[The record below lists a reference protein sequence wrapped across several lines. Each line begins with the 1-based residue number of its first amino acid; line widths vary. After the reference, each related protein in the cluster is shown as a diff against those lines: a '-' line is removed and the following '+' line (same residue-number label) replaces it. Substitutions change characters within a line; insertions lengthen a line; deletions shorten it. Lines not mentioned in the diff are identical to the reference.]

1 MSPRFCLSS
10 CSLLLLQEL
19 ILVATLLVLSGFFN
33 LIKEVSQFLFSYIAH
48 SLLFTSLRYLSS
60 NLLITSLGCSFS
72 FISSLYS
79 FCFTYTR
86 GMAGGWKYLLINVK
100 KSNYEAAKPYPRL
113 LFYLL
118 TAAQA
123 TSLLRQPGSCYH
135 LWHHPPAHLCQV

>member
-1 MSPRFCLSS
+1 MFFVAASRTHFGGKSKPPCWFFQPHKRGLSVFVQLHS
-10 CSLLLLQEL
+10 SFFTLHLLEVPFQQPVDHL
-19 ILVATLLVLSGFFN
+19 ARLLVQLYQ
-33 LIKEVSQFLFSYIAH
+33 LIIQ
-48 SLLFTSLRYLSS
+48 LLPYV
-60 NLLITSLGCSFS
+60 
-72 FISSLYS
+72 YQ
-79 FCFTYTR
+79 

-123 TSLLRQPGSCYH
+123 TSLLRQPRKCYH

>member
-1 MSPRFCLSS
+1 MFFVAASRTHFGGKSKPPCWFF
-10 CSLLLLQEL
+10 L
-19 ILVATLLVLSGFFN
+19 IFFN

-60 NLLITSLGCSFS
+60 NLLITPLGCSFS
-72 FISSLYS
+72 LIISLYS
-79 FCFTYTR
+79 FCLPFTS
-86 GMAGGWKYLLINVK
+86 GMAGGWIYLLNNVK
-100 KSNYEAAKPYPRL
+100 KSNYEAAKPFPRL

>member
-1 MSPRFCLSS
+1 MFFFAASRTHFGGKSKPPCWFFS
-10 CSLLLLQEL
+10 
-19 ILVATLLVLSGFFN
+19 VFFN

-79 FCFTYTR
+79 FCLKYTR

>member
-1 MSPRFCLSS
+1 MFFVAASRTHFGGKSKPPCWFFLIFQPHKRGLSVFVQLHS
-10 CSLLLLQEL
+10 SFFTLHLL
-19 ILVATLLVLSGFFN
+19 
-33 LIKEVSQFLFSYIAH
+33 EVPFQQPVDHLA
-48 SLLFTSLRYLSS
+48 
-60 NLLITSLGCSFS
+60 GCSFS

-79 FCFTYTR
+79 FCLTYTR

-123 TSLLRQPGSCYH
+123 T
-135 LWHHPPAHLCQV
+135 

>member
-10 CSLLLLQEL
+10 CSLLLLQEP
-19 ILVATLLVLSGFFN
+19 ILVASLSHLVDFFY

-79 FCFTYTR
+79 FCLTYTR

-100 KSNYEAAKPYPRL
+100 KSNYE
-113 LFYLL
+113 
-118 TAAQA
+118 
-123 TSLLRQPGSCYH
+123 
-135 LWHHPPAHLCQV
+135 